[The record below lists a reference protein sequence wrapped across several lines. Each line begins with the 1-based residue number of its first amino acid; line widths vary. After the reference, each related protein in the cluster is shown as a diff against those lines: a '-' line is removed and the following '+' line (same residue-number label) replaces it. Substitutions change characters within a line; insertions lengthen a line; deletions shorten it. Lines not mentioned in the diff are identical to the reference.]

1 MKSSKQPKSQGYQI
15 CQPFFGFHVWRD
27 GSGEIEGDVLF
38 GLYYAEG
45 ETQGEMAMR
54 WHRLGK
60 NAAAPRLESFS
71 DSWKMFPTISWLF
84 KELAKADEHMT
95 IDQFAA
101 VLEKHGFRKL
111 TDKKMPLI

>member
-1 MKSSKQPKSQGYQI
+1 MPEMTKL
-15 CQPFFGFHVWRD
+15 PFFGFHVWRD

-45 ETQGEMAMR
+45 GTQGEMVMR

-60 NAAAPRLESFS
+60 TAAVPRLESFS
-71 DSWKMFPTISWLF
+71 DSWKIFPMISWLF
-84 KELAKADEHMT
+84 KELAKADEYMT

-111 TDKKMPLI
+111 TDKKMSDQ